1 MADPDK
7 DRVLKKTI
15 TIKRRTPNPYEKKFR
30 RQGEYQYDLPI
41 QSGKKVKMKV
51 TRTA

>member
-15 TIKRRTPNPYEKKFR
+15 TIKRRTLYKIDIYGQLVPSK
-30 RQGEYQYDLPI
+30 QY
-41 QSGKKVKMKV
+41 
-51 TRTA
+51 

>member
-15 TIKRRTPNPYEKKFR
+15 TIKRRTLNPYEKKFR
-30 RQGEYQYDLPI
+30 RQGEYQYDLPVYI
-41 QSGKKVKMKV
+41 QYEYIKVYIYN
-51 TRTA
+51 